1 MVEKRYTILYTLIDP
16 IILHEDKLR
25 VKSKNLMSDIY
36 NWILYRF
43 FSVKRIQLYIKR
55 DPLSALS
62 ALRIFQRNPLLRDP
76 SKYFLLLQNKIFKCI
91 KNNLKKSSL
100 IFGS

>member
-1 MVEKRYTILYTLIDP
+1 MVEKRYTILYTLIDH

-36 NWILYRF
+36 NWILHRF
-43 FSVKRIQLYIKR
+43 FSVKRIQLDIER
-55 DPLSALS
+55 DPLS

>member
-1 MVEKRYTILYTLIDP
+1 MVEKRYSILYTLIDH
-16 IILHEDKLR
+16 IILHEYKLR

-43 FSVKRIQLYIKR
+43 FSVKRIQLDIER
-55 DPLSALS
+55 DPLS

-76 SKYFLLLQNKIFKCI
+76 SKY
-91 KNNLKKSSL
+91 SL
-100 IFGS
+100 SFTK